1 MKQIYDLGK
10 KIVVATSLMASLYA
24 CASSDPSCR
33 DGRIYKE
40 GVGCVD
46 EVVITPVQSE
56 RDQLIEQICQ
66 IAYDC
71 CEESNFVSGECINF
85 IKDKDECFKYFGQT
99 SIPVLTC
106 WKDSI
111 KCKYPDFKIDDKC
124 HYL

>member
-1 MKQIYDLGK
+1 MSLSQIVRNSFVSAL
-10 KIVVATSLMASLYA
+10 VVGMMGCGSN
-24 CASSDPSCR
+24 DPSCR
-33 DGRIYKE
+33 EGRVYKE

-85 IKDKDECFKYFGQT
+85 I
-99 SIPVLTC
+99 PV
-106 WKDSI
+106 WV
-111 KCKYPDFKIDDKC
+111 
-124 HYL
+124 